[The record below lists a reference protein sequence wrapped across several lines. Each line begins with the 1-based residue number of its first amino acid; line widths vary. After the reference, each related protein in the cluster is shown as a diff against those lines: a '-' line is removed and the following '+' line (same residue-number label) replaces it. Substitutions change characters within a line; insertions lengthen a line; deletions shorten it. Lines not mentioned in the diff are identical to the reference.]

1 MYICASGRD
10 ILSTTFL
17 CSSEFLYFSYTFSV
31 LISLASFNKFTSIR
45 FLLAWNENIVNASAN
60 IWLVYYATIYFMNRS
75 ASKPLILLFLKL
87 IYLILIINKNK
98 FILYFC
104 GFCKEPQYLCNSY
117 NALAWPAMKL
127 VTSCVAINYLSCPFI
142 KLVMHLL
149 VMPSIKNQFDI
160 YLNIY
165 SCNECNFLLNWNEN
179 NALSSNPIF
188 IPSYVRWPVITTMV
202 VFTLV

>member
-17 CSSEFLYFSYTFSV
+17 CSSEFLYWFILYVS
-31 LISLASFNKFTSIR
+31 
-45 FLLAWNENIVNASAN
+45 WNENIVNASAN

-149 VMPSIKNQFDI
+149 VMPSINMLVCFDI

-165 SCNECNFLLNWNEN
+165 SCNEFILNWNEN